1 MYDVGDELKVGIVN
15 THVSALLHRHDMY
28 QGIYRVILGPS
39 ALEDNLIDALMRAQR
54 RSSGTGRRRNKH

>member
-28 QGIYRVILGPS
+28 QSIYRVILGPS